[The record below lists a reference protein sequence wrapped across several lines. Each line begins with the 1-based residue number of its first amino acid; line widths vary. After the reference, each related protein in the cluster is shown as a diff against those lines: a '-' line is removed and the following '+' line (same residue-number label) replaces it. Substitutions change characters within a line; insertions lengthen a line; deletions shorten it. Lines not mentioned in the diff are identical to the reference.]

1 MTRRAPCFKITP
13 SLAASSPSL
22 ESNQAEGFLTNVPTP
37 SAHKGVAMRGGDAV
51 IRALE
56 QEGIRYITGFS
67 GGGLAPLWP
76 ALRESPTITAFAT
89 RHERLGVEVADGYSR
104 ATGQVG
110 VAMTGT
116 GPGATNTLTG
126 IASCFADNVPVL
138 LLMGQHPLRNL
149 GKEYQQEVSSSIFD
163 TLVKWKGTFT
173 RPDEISGIIRR
184 AFTAL
189 RSGSPGPVV
198 LEMPQDVL
206 NAEADD
212 AVFNYQPVGEGLKA
226 APDPRDIERAADI
239 LVQAQYPIL
248 NVGGGAMSAG
258 AADEVRE
265 LAELLSMP
273 VATTLLGKS
282 IFPEDHPL
290 SLGGG
295 VYPRSRYASGPALQ
309 INRHADAVLAVGNS
323 FRLPNGTDGR
333 PIPEGVKLIHV
344 NADEK
349 DLNKQYQAEVPIL
362 ADAKLALRDLI
373 DAVRDRLGPNAGGI
387 KEEVVDE
394 IARAKDKWLGEW
406 MPVFTDDSTPT
417 NGYRVV
423 YDLMRSVDLDNT
435 VALHD
440 AGGSRGYITPF
451 WLSKTPHSFVA
462 MGGMAPMGWSLGA
475 AIGAKLANP
484 DKLVVHLLGD
494 ASFGMTGMEI
504 ETAVRMG
511 LPTLT
516 VVINNGGIGGGMMG
530 MDRPGGTPPTVAQL
544 GGNFSQVAQGLG
556 AYSERVSEPR
566 ELVPT
571 FQRAIRAT
579 QDGQAALVEVMIKP
593 MRTPELPDDWSL

>member
-1 MTRRAPCFKITP
+1 
-13 SLAASSPSL
+13 
-22 ESNQAEGFLTNVPTP
+22 
-37 SAHKGVAMRGGDAV
+37 MRGGDAV
-51 IRALE
+51 IHALE
-56 QEGIRYITGFS
+56 KEGIRYISGFS

-76 ALRESPTITAFAT
+76 ALRESQSIKAFAT
-89 RHERLGVEVADGYSR
+89 RHERLGVEVADGYAR

-138 LLMGQHPLRNL
+138 LLMGQHPLRHM

-173 RPDEISGIIRR
+173 RPEEIPGIMRR

-198 LEMPQDVL
+198 LEMPQDVML
-206 NAEADD
+206 AEADD
-212 AVFNYQPVGEGLKA
+212 QALHYDPVGPGRKA
-226 APDPRDIERAADI
+226 APDARDIEKAAEI
-239 LVQAQYPIL
+239 LVQARYPIL
-248 NVGGGAMSAG
+248 NAGGGALGAG
-258 AADEVRE
+258 AAEEVME

-282 IFPEDHPL
+282 VFPEDHPL

-295 VYPRSRYASGPALQ
+295 VYPRSKYASGPALQ
-309 INRHADAVLAVGNS
+309 VNRKADAVLAVGNS

-333 PIPEGVKLIHV
+333 PIPDGVKLIHI
-344 NADEK
+344 NADEA
-349 DLNKQYQAEVPIL
+349 DLNKTYQADVPIL
-362 ADAKLALRDLI
+362 ADAKLALRALI
-373 DAVRDRLGPNAGGI
+373 DAVRDRLGPGAGGL
-387 KEEVVDE
+387 KEEVVSE
-394 IARAKDKWLGEW
+394 IKQAKEKWLGEW
-406 MPVFTDDSTPT
+406 MPVFTDESTPT

-423 YDLMRSVDLDNT
+423 YDLMQVVDMEHT
-435 VALHD
+435 IALHD

-451 WLSKTPHSFVA
+451 WVATRPHSFVA
-462 MGGMAPMGWSLGA
+462 MGGMAPMGWSMGA
-475 AIGAKLANP
+475 AIGVKLAHP
-484 DKLVVHLLGD
+484 DQLVVHLLGD

-516 VVINNGGIGGGMMG
+516 VLINNGGIGGGMMG
-530 MDRPGGTPPTVAQL
+530 MDRPGGTPPAMAQL
-544 GGNFSQVAQGLG
+544 GGNFSEVAKGLG
-556 AYSERVSEPR
+556 AYSERVEEPAEIAPAFR
-566 ELVPT
+566 
-571 FQRAIRAT
+571 RAIKAT
-579 QDGQAALVEVMIKP
+579 EEGQAALVEVMIKP
-593 MRTPELPDDWSL
+593 MRTPDLPDDWSL